1 MIPILLMILD
11 LLALTSLTLVQFK
24 ISFVPQ
30 LAVLSSI
37 YLIAKGFMFKD
48 FMSIIDSMIGVY
60 LILAFA
66 FGISSFLYWIIL
78 VWFMYKLFFVVLFNL
93 FNFS

>member
-24 ISFVPQ
+24 ISFAFQ
-30 LAVLSSI
+30 FLIMSSI
-37 YLIAKGFMFKD
+37 YLIAKGFMFRD
-48 FMSIIDSMIGVY
+48 VMSIIDLLCGVY
-60 LILAFA
+60 LLVAFI

-78 VWFMYKLFFVVLFNL
+78 GWFIYKLFFVVIFNAL
-93 FNFS
+93 NFS